1 MSKEF
6 KEMLSFTDGPVR
18 FEKNDR
24 GHLKIQN
31 KPWPWSVKE
40 FEFDTLRSLVSAY
53 NCKRGFEIAT
63 GFGVSAVALGLGF
76 KETNGKLVTMDAYVE
91 ELHNHPDSYRRSSP
105 VVNTASNDFKTA
117 KYLINKFDLNEV
129 VFPELGWSPRD
140 TGDVLKKHLA
150 PGEKLDFVFIDGG
163 HFSEQVIRDVE
174 GILPYLA
181 PKNLV
186 VFHDGFDQVFDRL
199 TMNRIELILR
209 RPMRMLIDMN
219 TGLGNNM
226 MIVNNMVI

>member
-150 PGEKLDFVFIDGG
+150 PGEKLDFVFIDGA
-163 HFSEQVIRDVE
+163 HSYKAVMKD
-174 GILPYLA
+174 LKAYA
-181 PKNLV
+181 PKVKQKCGLLG
-186 VFHDGFDQVFDRL
+186 HD
-199 TMNRIELILR
+199 
-209 RPMRMLIDMN
+209 IDYPSIQKALKDSSIDYEVGPDN
-219 TGLGNNM
+219 VWQQK
-226 MIVNNMVI
+226 I